1 MVGWA
6 NLALRQGRLMPEVGF
21 VGPRIGDAAFVNAVD
36 GELQRISEFLG
47 L

>member
-6 NLALRQGRLMPEVGF
+6 NVSVRGGRLMPEVGF
-21 VGPRIGDAAFVNAVD
+21 FGPRIGDAAFVNALND
-36 GELQRISEFLG
+36 ELQRMSDFLG